1 MSVNGSNSS
10 KLGHQDDIC
19 NLNHVNEVTQ
29 VDGVGAICLPQI
41 MGNIVFHLT
50 SMMLQL
56 LQMKGLFTMLA
67 RSRGSPSPYREH
79 FVRVLSILF

>member
-19 NLNHVNEVTQ
+19 NLNHVNEVAQ

-50 SMMLQL
+50 SESL
-56 LQMKGLFTMLA
+56 LFLLGLRNFM
-67 RSRGSPSPYREH
+67 
-79 FVRVLSILF
+79 LSIVRWHRKGKRRTTRSNLWTM